1 MHDFIILG
9 KRIKSLTPGS
19 KEKMEVTFTKNLVS
33 WWHHDL
39 VEATKCSFCK
49 IMVLTITLPN

>member
-33 WWHHDL
+33 W
-39 VEATKCSFCK
+39 
-49 IMVLTITLPN
+49 